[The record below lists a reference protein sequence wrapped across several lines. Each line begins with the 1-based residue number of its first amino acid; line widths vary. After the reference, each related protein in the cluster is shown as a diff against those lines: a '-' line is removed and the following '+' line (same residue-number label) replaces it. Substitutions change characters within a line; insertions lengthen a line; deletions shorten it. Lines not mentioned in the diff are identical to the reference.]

1 MSKPTPL
8 KNTRVRQPN
17 LTSQMFCL
25 SNFAISTVS
34 GSKLKPLV
42 FAFAIALF
50 LFGTMA
56 RLGGAEKIY
65 YLALGEKIE
74 EFETNPIVH
83 HKGQTFVSFEAIR
96 RLSQYRSFVEKEKK
110 APGPTEDETKEAI
123 QEAEGRQ
130 VRATESDTNTQEEE
144 INENEIEP
152 SEKSV
157 RESIEVLRPSSKM
170 PITQAVESTFTFNNR
185 DWRIFQEG
193 GRAYLQDLAGKSK
206 KFILLQKDGQI
217 FIPEDALSELGL
229 KLSYSSEHRTS
240 VLLGEPASVRFDRSK
255 NSLILR
261 TIVPSIAYAE
271 ATAENS
277 FKVVLKGCFLKSEQ
291 VIRLPEELKTK
302 ALAKPFVDGRILIEF
317 TQSEPTGY
325 KLYAEEKPFTYF
337 RIHFDNH
344 FDLIS
349 FEKVASGEIALAVQ
363 FTKKTKLTDRYL
375 TAPDR
380 LVLDF
385 EGAIYD
391 EATKR
396 IPVNVGGV
404 REIRLAQFMNE
415 PRVVRVVVE
424 MTTRLA
430 YRILEEAGGR
440 AYYVQFSKG
449 KIKGAT
455 VMLDAGHGGSDTGA
469 IGVSKVYEKDITLSV
484 TKRVQQR
491 LESMGIKVLMT
502 RENDRFV
509 SLGERADL
517 ANKLLP
523 SVFVSIHANSIPDPS
538 FTGVMTFH
546 FKDSEAGRLL
556 ANLIHGEL
564 LSRTGAVDKGVRT
577 ANFFVLR
584 ETVVPAVLVEIG
596 FLTNEYEET
605 KLKDPFYQDIIA
617 EAVSR
622 GVFNYLQKTGGF

>member
-1 MSKPTPL
+1 MNKL
-8 KNTRVRQPN
+8 RVLRNTKVRQLHQAREVLRVRW
-17 LTSQMFCL
+17 L
-25 SNFAISTVS
+25 SMSRVGLRKFKQLA
-34 GSKLKPLV
+34 LPLAV
-42 FAFAIALF
+42 IVF
-50 LFGTMA
+50 LFGVA
-56 RLGGAEKIY
+56 ERLGGAEKVY

-74 EFETNPIVH
+74 EFDFNPVVH
-83 HKGQTFVSFEAIR
+83 DKGKAFVSFEAIR
-96 RLSQYRSFVEKEKK
+96 RLSEFGSFAEKEKEALLQVEGEVK
-110 APGPTEDETKEAI
+110 ETI
-123 QEAEGRQ
+123 QEAQGSKIDEARNN
-130 VRATESDTNTQEEE
+130 ENTEEE
-144 INENEIEP
+144 IKEEETEA
-152 SEKSV
+152 SE
-157 RESIEVLRPSSKM
+157 RESIEVVSPTRKSP
-170 PITQAVESTFTFNNR
+170 ERRSTELIFTLNER
-185 DWRIFQEG
+185 SWRISQEG
-193 GRAYLQDLAGKSK
+193 GEAYLEDLAKKGK
-206 KFILLQKDGQI
+206 KFILLQENGQV

-229 KLSYSSEHRTS
+229 RLSYSAEHRATA
-240 VLLGEPASVRFDRSK
+240 LLGELASARFDKSK

-271 ATAENS
+271 TTGQNS
-277 FKVVLKGCFLKSEQ
+277 FRVVLKGCFLKSEQ
-291 VIRLPEELKTK
+291 AIPMPEELKTE
-302 ALAKPFVDGRILIEF
+302 ALAKPFIDGRILIEF

-337 RIHFDNH
+337 RVHFDNH
-344 FDLIS
+344 FELIS
-349 FEKVASGEIALAVQ
+349 FEKVASGEIALVVQ

-396 IPVNVGGV
+396 IPVNIGGV

-415 PRVVRVVVE
+415 PRIVRVVVE
-424 MTTRLA
+424 MTTHLA
-430 YRILEEAGGR
+430 YRILEEGEGR
-440 AYYVQFSKG
+440 AYYIQFSRG
-449 KIKGAT
+449 KIRGAT

-484 TKRVQQR
+484 TRRIQQR

-517 ANKLLP
+517 ANRLLP

-546 FKDSEAGRLL
+546 FEGSEPGRLL

-564 LSRTGAVDKGVRT
+564 LSRTGAKDKGVRT

-605 KLKDPFYQDIIA
+605 KLKDPLYQDIVA

-622 GVFNYLQKTGGF
+622 GVFNYLQRTGAF